1 MSDVTDLTTRRAR
14 LIAVGF
20 MNAYQRQRDTMRI
33 AGVPSSELAPGDDGE
48 TVVADVAACLTV
60 AASLPRA
67 GLTAPVLRRM
77 SIVEEP
83 AFAALARAARAY
95 FGSRRSGATWGR
107 RPPSPSGSCAPRCRR
122 PDPPR
127 RATGRPR

>member
-95 FGSRRSGATWGR
+95 FGSEAIRRDLGQKAAEPFR
-107 RPPSPSGSCAPRCRR
+107 LL
-122 PDPPR
+122 
-127 RATGRPR
+127 RAALPQA